1 MNFLALLERQAGITD
16 AALEFLNE
24 LFELADPEAMNGGFR
39 ALQGIGGCAESLEG
53 RQESFLGAG
62 EFGHQRRGKRGVI
75 GEIGVGEFI
84 KNCGLGFKIG
94 ERRLGAKP
102 LADLGAGEDKLAEHF
117 HAFGE

>member
-1 MNFLALLERQAGITD
+1 
-16 AALEFLNE
+16 
-24 LFELADPEAMNGGFR
+24 MNGGFR

-84 KNCGLGFKIG
+84 KNCGLGFKLG
-94 ERRLGAKP
+94 KRRLRAKP